1 MARKSNVS
9 NHSDEVSA
17 AEVSDVEM
25 QDEEQDEEQE
35 QEADTKM
42 SGFKKFGVSAPSPP
56 FASTRSDSGCSER
69 ETRATRLTVPA
80 QYLQDTPDYTV
91 CRHLARDTPPY

>member
-25 QDEEQDEEQE
+25 QDEEQDEEQ
-35 QEADTKM
+35 D
-42 SGFKKFGVSAPSPP
+42 
-56 FASTRSDSGCSER
+56 ER
-69 ETRATRLTVPA
+69 L
-80 QYLQDTPDYTV
+80 
-91 CRHLARDTPPY
+91 